1 MTHAHA
7 LPDPHDLDAWRAWSN
22 GQLAPLDLTVDL
34 LYRVVENSQR
44 KKDAASPVAPLQT
57 PGQDGWSEAVISFRE
72 QTGWGFDEE
81 DGLSRTWHPS
91 RTFFVVVRPGSDS
104 TGLFDPSRTPSPKT
118 RIRTVLRD
126 LIDEVPY
133 TAPLFDVTGDGQ
145 STLSSGERPQLWLF
159 LFSYRDGLLYAEL
172 SRPAER
178 IEDKITR
185 YHQRIPLPPLPY
197 TRTGTS
203 VIVTPDDDLDT
214 GPDIDVQ
221 PI

>member
-22 GQLAPLDLTVDL
+22 GRLAPLDLTVDL
-34 LYRVVENSQR
+34 LHRVVENSQR
-44 KKDAASPVAPLQT
+44 KRDATSPLAPVQT
-57 PGQDGWSEAVISFRE
+57 PGQDGWSEAVISLRE
-72 QTGWGFDEE
+72 QTGWDRDED

-91 RTFFVVVRPGSDS
+91 HNFYVVVRPGNDS
-104 TGLFDPSRTPSPKT
+104 TGLFDRTPSPKT
-118 RIRTVLRD
+118 RLRTVLRD
-126 LIDEVPY
+126 LIDEVPH
-133 TAPLFDVTGDGQ
+133 TAPLFDVTGNGQ
-145 STLSSGERPQLWLF
+145 SRLLPEERPQLWLF

-197 TRTGTS
+197 DRTDTS